1 MSSFKW
7 TNDSPDSL
15 VQKEDLKRVGFKKED
30 TLNTLMRKVDEYG
43 LTKKDL
49 MLYEMKAHESSI
61 RERLPFI
68 YGAIY
73 DHYTWSNDEPY

>member
-1 MSSFKW
+1 
-7 TNDSPDSL
+7 
-15 VQKEDLKRVGFKKED
+15 
-30 TLNTLMRKVDEYG
+30 MRKVDEYG